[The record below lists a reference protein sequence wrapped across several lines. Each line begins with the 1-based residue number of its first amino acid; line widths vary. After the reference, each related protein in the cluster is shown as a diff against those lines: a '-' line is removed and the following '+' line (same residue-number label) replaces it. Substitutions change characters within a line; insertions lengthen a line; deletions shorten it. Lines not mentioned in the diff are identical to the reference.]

1 MATEAR
7 GIVAREVG
15 KPAPIER
22 IVLEDPGPGEVLVR
36 VLASGVCHTDLHF
49 QLGSIGTLPILMG
62 HEGAGVVEAVG
73 PGVSTPKVGDYVV
86 IAWRAPCGQ
95 CRFCRIG
102 QLHLCAA
109 SLNAQPRQKTPSGD
123 TIPTIMGLGTFATHT
138 VVAALQ
144 AVPIPREVP
153 PEQASLIG
161 CGVMT
166 GLGAV
171 FYTAGVRAGS
181 TVAVY
186 GSGAVGISVIQGA
199 RLAHAAKIIAVDLEP
214 RKLEWAKQFGATDTV
229 NASQDDPVA
238 RIKELTDGNGV
249 NYVFEAVGNPKVL
262 AQALR
267 SRDLAG
273 VAVLIGVPSAD
284 ATIEFPAQEYFGMG
298 GSLRVSWYGDC
309 LPTRDFPLLADLYLK
324 GELKLDEMITR
335 KIALEEVQDA
345 FEAMER
351 GETLRSVIAFG
362 Q

>member
-1 MATEAR
+1 
-7 GIVAREVG
+7 
-15 KPAPIER
+15 
-22 IVLEDPGPGEVLVR
+22 
-36 VLASGVCHTDLHF
+36 
-49 QLGSIGTLPILMG
+49 
-62 HEGAGVVEAVG
+62 
-73 PGVSTPKVGDYVV
+73 
-86 IAWRAPCGQ
+86 
-95 CRFCRIG
+95 
-102 QLHLCAA
+102 
-109 SLNAQPRQKTPSGD
+109 
-123 TIPTIMGLGTFATHT
+123 
-138 VVAALQ
+138 
-144 AVPIPREVP
+144 
-153 PEQASLIG
+153 
-161 CGVMT
+161 MT

-171 FYTAGVRAGS
+171 FYTAGVRPGS
-181 TVAVY
+181 TVAVF

-214 RKLEWAKQFGATDTV
+214 RKLEWAKQFGATHTV

-238 RIKELTDGNGV
+238 KIKELTNGHGV

-351 GETLRSVIAFG
+351 GETLRSVISF
-362 Q
+362 